1 MLKRSSHTEAGS
13 FMRHRTLL
21 TVAAATLAGLTS
33 MVGTTSA
40 GASPAQTGQLH
51 SAKVCSAPAAGFAAC
66 MSVVRTD
73 AAGKPLATATPN
85 GLGPASI
92 QSAYKLAGLTS
103 LGRTVAIVDAYND
116 PTAEA
121 DLATYR
127 AQFGLSACTTANG
140 CFRKMDQRGGT
151 SYPAT
156 NGGWAQEIS
165 LDLDMVSAT
174 CPDCHILLVEADSAS
189 FANLGTAVSQAA
201 KTAGVVAIS
210 NSYGGGDAADTTYG
224 SYYNHPGIAV
234 TASTGDS
241 GYVGGSYPAS
251 SSYVTAV
258 GGTSLRTAA
267 NTRGWTE
274 TVWSGA
280 GSGCSIYNAAL
291 PAAATANTGCA
302 KRAMAD
308 VSAVAD
314 PNTGVAVYDSTAYR
328 GSSGWM
334 VFGGTSASAPIIGSV
349 YALSGNTTGYANAL
363 PYSHTSALFDVTS
376 GSNGTCPTS
385 QWCTARIGWDG
396 PSGLGTPN
404 GVGAF

>member
-1 MLKRSSHTEAGS
+1 
-13 FMRHRTLL
+13 MRHRTL
-21 TVAAATLAGLTS
+21 VAVTAATLAGLTS
-33 MVGTTSA
+33 MVGTNTA
-40 GASPAQTGQLH
+40 GAASSQTGQLH
-51 SAKVCSAPAAGFAAC
+51 SARVCSAPSVGDAAC

-73 AAGKPLATATPN
+73 AAGKPLATATPS

-92 QSAYKLAGLTS
+92 QSAYKLASLTS
-103 LGRTVAIVDAYND
+103 GGRTVAIVDAYND

-127 AQFGLSACTTANG
+127 AQFGLPACTTANG
-140 CFRKMDQRGGT
+140 CFRKIDQRGGT
-151 SYPAT
+151 SYPAK

-189 FANLGTAVSQAA
+189 FVNLGIAV
-201 KTAGVVAIS
+201 KTAATISGVAAIS

-224 SYYNHPGIAV
+224 TYYNHPGIAV

-267 NTRGWTE
+267 TTRGWTE

-280 GSGCSIYNAAL
+280 GSGCSSYNVAL
-291 PAAATANTGCA
+291 AAAAASNTGCA

-349 YALSGNTTGYANAL
+349 YALSGNTSGYANAL
-363 PYSHTSALFDVTS
+363 PYSHTSALFDVIS

-385 QWCTARIGWDG
+385 QWCTARVGWDG

-404 GVGAF
+404 GVSAF

>member
-1 MLKRSSHTEAGS
+1 
-13 FMRHRTLL
+13 MRHRALL
-21 TVAAATLAGLTS
+21 AVTAATLAGLTS
-33 MVGTTSA
+33 MVGTTTA
-40 GASPAQTGQLH
+40 GAVPSPSGQLH
-51 SAKVCSAPAAGFAAC
+51 SAKVCGAPAAGYAAC
-66 MSVVRTD
+66 LSVVRTD
-73 AAGKPLATATPN
+73 AAGKPLATTTPS
-85 GLGPASI
+85 GLGPADI
-92 QSAYKLAGLTS
+92 QSAYNLAGLTS
-103 LGRTVAIVDAYND
+103 AGRTVAIVDAYDD

-127 AQFGLSACTTANG
+127 TAYGLPACTTANG
-140 CFRKMDQRGGT
+140 CFRKVDQRGGT
-151 SYPAT
+151 TYPRT

-174 CPDCHILLVEADSAS
+174 CPDCHILLVEADSNS
-189 FANLGTAVSQAA
+189 FANLGAAVNAAA
-201 KTAGVVAIS
+201 KIAGVVAIS
-210 NSYGGGDAADTTYG
+210 NSYGGGDAPDTTYG

-258 GGTSLRTAA
+258 GGTSLKKAA

-280 GSGCSIYNAAL
+280 GSGCSIYNTAL
-291 PAAATANTGCA
+291 AAAASSNTGCA

-314 PNTGVAVYDSTAYR
+314 PYTGVAVYDSTAYK

-334 VFGGTSASAPIIGSV
+334 VFGGTSASAPI
-349 YALSGNTTGYANAL
+349 LSL
-363 PYSHTSALFDVTS
+363 IH
-376 GSNGTCPTS
+376 
-385 QWCTARIGWDG
+385 I
-396 PSGLGTPN
+396 
-404 GVGAF
+404 

>member
-1 MLKRSSHTEAGS
+1 
-13 FMRHRTLL
+13 MRHRTL
-21 TVAAATLAGLTS
+21 VAVTAATLAGLTS
-33 MVGTTSA
+33 MVGTTTA
-40 GASPAQTGQLH
+40 GAVTQVAQLH
-51 SAKVCSAPAAGFAAC
+51 SARVCGAPAPGDAAC

-73 AAGKPLATATPN
+73 AAGKPLATTTPS

-103 LGRTVAIVDAYND
+103 GGRTVAIVDAYND

-127 AQFGLSACTTANG
+127 TQFGLAACTTSNG
-140 CFRKMDQRGGT
+140 CFRKIDQRGGT
-151 SYPAT
+151 SYPVK

-189 FANLGTAVSQAA
+189 FVNLGIAVNRAA
-201 KTAGVVAIS
+201 QTAGVVAIS

-224 SYYNHPGIAV
+224 TYYNHPGIAV

-258 GGTSLRTAA
+258 GGTSLKTAA

-280 GSGCSIYNAAL
+280 GSGCSTYNVAL
-291 PAAATANTGCA
+291 IAAATADTGCA

-328 GSSGWM
+328 GSAGWM
-334 VFGGTSASAPIIGSV
+334 VFGGTSVSAPIIGSV
-349 YALSGNTTGYANAL
+349 YGLSGNTSGYANAL
-363 PYSHTSALFDVTS
+363 PYSQPSALYDVTS

-385 QWCTARIGWDG
+385 QWCTARVGWDG

-404 GVGAF
+404 GVSAF

>member
-1 MLKRSSHTEAGS
+1 MH
-13 FMRHRTLL
+13 HRVLL
-21 TVAAATLAGLTS
+21 AVAAGALAGLTS
-33 MVGTTSA
+33 VVGITTA
-40 GASPAQTGQLH
+40 GALPSPSGQLH
-51 SAKVCSAPAAGFAAC
+51 SAKVCGAPAAGYAAC
-66 MSVVRTD
+66 LSVVRTD
-73 AAGKPLATATPN
+73 VAGKPLATTTHA
-85 GLGPASI
+85 GLGPADI

-103 LGRTVAIVDAYND
+103 GGRTVAIVDAYND

-127 AQFGLSACTTANG
+127 TAYGLPACTTANG
-140 CFRKMDQRGGT
+140 CFHKVDQRGGT
-151 SYPAT
+151 SYPRT
-156 NGGWAQEIS
+156 NTGWAQEIS

-174 CPDCHILLVEADSAS
+174 CPDCHILLVEADSSS
-189 FANLGTAVSQAA
+189 FANLGGAVSAAA
-201 KTAGVVAIS
+201 KIAGVVAIS
-210 NSYGGGDAADTTYG
+210 NSYGGGDAPDTTYG

-258 GGTSLRTAA
+258 GGTSLRKAA
-267 NTRGWTE
+267 GTRGWTE

-280 GSGCSIYNAAL
+280 GSGCSIYNTAL
-291 PAAATANTGCA
+291 AAAASSNTGCA

-314 PNTGVAVYDSTAYR
+314 PYTGVAVYDSTAYK

-349 YALSGNTTGYANAL
+349 YTLSGNTTGYANAL
-363 PYSHTSALFDVTS
+363 PYAHTPALFDVTY
-376 GSNGTCPTS
+376 GSNGTCPTT
-385 QWCTARIGWDG
+385 QWCTARAGWDG

-404 GVGAF
+404 GVSAF

>member
-1 MLKRSSHTEAGS
+1 MLIAVT
-13 FMRHRTLL
+13 
-21 TVAAATLAGLTS
+21 AATLAGLTS
-33 MVGTTSA
+33 MVGVTTA
-40 GASPAQTGQLH
+40 GATPSQTGQLH
-51 SAKVCSAPAAGFAAC
+51 SARVCSAPGAGDAAG

-73 AAGKPLATATPN
+73 AAGKPLATATPS

-103 LGRTVAIVDAYND
+103 GGRTVAIVDAYND

-127 AQFGLSACTTANG
+127 AQFGLPACTTANG
-140 CFRKMDQRGGT
+140 CFRKIDQRGGT
-151 SYPAT
+151 AYPRT

-174 CPDCHILLVEADSAS
+174 CPDCHILLVEADSNS
-189 FANLGTAVSQAA
+189 FANLGAAVNAA
-201 KTAGVVAIS
+201 ATISGVAAIS

-224 SYYNHPGIAV
+224 TYYNHPGIAV

-258 GGTSLRTAA
+258 GGTSLKTAA

-280 GSGCSIYNAAL
+280 GSGCSSYNIAL
-291 PAAATANTGCA
+291 AAAAASNTGCA

-349 YALSGNTTGYANAL
+349 YALSGNTSGYANAV
-363 PYSHTSALFDVTS
+363 PYSHTSALFDVIS

-385 QWCTARIGWDG
+385 QWCTARVGWDG

-404 GVGAF
+404 GVSAF

>member
-1 MLKRSSHTEAGS
+1 
-13 FMRHRTLL
+13 MRRCTLIA
-21 TVAAATLAGLTS
+21 VAAATLAGLTT
-33 MVGTTSA
+33 MVGTTTA
-40 GASPAQTGQLH
+40 GAVSQVAALH
-51 SAKVCSAPAAGFAAC
+51 SARVCSVPAAGYAAC

-73 AAGKPLATATPN
+73 AAGTPLATITPS
-85 GLGPASI
+85 GLGPANI
-92 QSAYKLAGLTS
+92 QSAYKLAGLS
-103 LGRTVAIVDAYND
+103 SGGRTVAIVDAYND

-127 AQFGLSACTTANG
+127 ATYGLAACTTANG

-151 SYPAT
+151 SYPAK

-174 CPDCHILLVEADSAS
+174 CPDCHILLVEAESAS
-189 FANLGTAVSQAA
+189 FVNLGTAVNRAA
-201 KTAGVVAIS
+201 QTAGVVAIS

-224 SYYNHPGIAV
+224 TYYNHPGIAL

-258 GGTSLRTAA
+258 GGTSLKPAS
-267 NTRGWTE
+267 NTRGWTQ

-280 GSGCSIYNAAL
+280 GSGCSTFNVAL
-291 PAAATANTGCA
+291 TAAATADTGCA

-314 PNTGVAVYDSTAYR
+314 PNTGVAVYDSTSYK

-349 YALSGNTTGYANAL
+349 YGLSGNTSGYANAV
-363 PYSHTSALFDVTS
+363 PYSHASALFDVTS

-385 QWCTARIGWDG
+385 QWCAARVGWDG

-404 GVGAF
+404 GASAF

>member
-1 MLKRSSHTEAGS
+1 
-13 FMRHRTLL
+13 MRHRALL
-21 TVAAATLAGLTS
+21 AVTAATLSGLTS
-33 MVGTTSA
+33 MVGTTPA
-40 GASPAQTGQLH
+40 GAAPSQTGQVH
-51 SAKVCSAPAAGFAAC
+51 SAKVCGAPAAGSAAC

-73 AAGKPLATATPN
+73 AAGKPLATTTPN
-85 GLGPASI
+85 GLGPADI

-103 LGRTVAIVDAYND
+103 AGRTVAIVDAYND

-127 AQFGLSACTTANG
+127 SAYGLPACTTANG
-140 CFRKMDQRGGT
+140 CFRKIDQRGGT
-151 SYPAT
+151 SYPAK

-174 CPDCHILLVEADSAS
+174 CPDCRILLVEADSAS
-189 FANLGTAVSQAA
+189 FVNLGTAVNRAA
-201 KTAGVVAIS
+201 QTAGVAAIS

-258 GGTSLRTAA
+258 GGTSLKKVA
-267 NTRGWTE
+267 NVRGWTE

-280 GSGCSIYNAAL
+280 GSGCSTYNTAL
-291 PAAATANTGCA
+291 AAAASSNTGCA

-314 PNTGVAVYDSTAYR
+314 PYTGVAVYDSTAYK

-349 YALSGNTTGYANAL
+349 YALSGNTTGYANAV
-363 PYSHTSALFDVTS
+363 PYTHTSALFDVTS

-385 QWCTARIGWDG
+385 QWCNARSGWDG

-404 GVGAF
+404 GASAF